1 MTAFHKNHSVRHV
14 RFTLIELLVVIAIIA
29 ILAGMLL
36 PALNK
41 ARDKAKGI
49 SCTNNMRMIGTGVI
63 MYSNDWAEWI
73 LPAYIPHPEGDGSN
87 LSIRYSQYW
96 FMILVNLKYGLYYKA
111 FERKG
116 SFICPTE
123 KIGLAHSD
131 SLKFEYTH
139 YTVNGVLAGYVP
151 NGTQFTRY
159 RKMANIIKPSEALY
173 LADGYLRDQGFTSV
187 SGAIAYRHDGG
198 EMRSV
203 THSRYSPS
211 ANPPFGSNRRAHMF
225 MMSGN
230 VRDMTWPQ
238 VKMLPYGEEAKAWK
252 ASSYYEA
259 VFSNGF
265 KL

>member
-1 MTAFHKNHSVRHV
+1 MNHMKRE

-36 PALNK
+36 PALQK

-49 SCTNNMRMIGTGVI
+49 SCTNNIKMIGTGVM
-63 MYSNDWAEWI
+63 MYPNDWQDWI
-73 LPAYIPHPEGDGSN
+73 LPAYMPHPEGDGSN

-96 FMILVNLKYGLYYKA
+96 FMILVNSNYGLTYKA
-111 FERKG
+111 FEMKG
-116 SFICPTE
+116 PFICPTE

-139 YTVNGVLAGYVP
+139 YTVNGVLAGYAI

-159 RKMANIIKPSEALY
+159 RKMSNVVKPSDAMY
-173 LADGYLRDQGFTSV
+173 LADGYLRDQGFTTV
-187 SGAIAYRHDGG
+187 TGALAYRHDSG
-198 EMRSV
+198 EMRPV
-203 THSRYSPS
+203 TASRYSPN
-211 ANPPFGSNRRAHMF
+211 ANQPLNSSRKAHLF
-225 MMSGN
+225 MMSGS
-230 VRDMTWPQ
+230 VKDMSYPEI
-238 VKMLPYGEEAKAWK
+238 KALPYGGEAKEWR